1 MPITLI
7 NPTSSEWLDK
17 VLDNFDEF
25 LLDHAANERKAS
37 SMAMSMVAH
46 YPDKQKLVAAM
57 IDLALEELNHFRQVF
72 RLSCARGLK
81 LADDHKDPYV
91 NDLHKHMRRQS
102 KQTNEY
108 LLDRLLAAAVIETR
122 GAERFSLLAENLADP
137 LLQTF
142 YATLAKSEFN
152 HGDLFVNLANLYFSS
167 EQVTRRLTEW
177 LVIENTVIQTLS
189 IRARLH

>member
-7 NPTSSEWLDK
+7 NPTSSEWLNQ

-46 YPDKQKLVAAM
+46 YPDKPKLVAAM

-72 RLSCARGLK
+72 RLSCERGLK
-81 LADDHKDPYV
+81 LADDQKDPYV

-102 KQTNEY
+102 KKTKQSAGWGQDTLKKCQGTATQRTKELMQ
-108 LLDRLLAAAVIETR
+108 LLTLKHTR
-122 GAERFSLLAENLADP
+122 AIR
-137 LLQTF
+137 QC
-142 YATLAKSEFN
+142 
-152 HGDLFVNLANLYFSS
+152 
-167 EQVTRRLTEW
+167 TE
-177 LVIENTVIQTLS
+177 S
-189 IRARLH
+189 I

>member
-7 NPTSSEWLDK
+7 NPTSSGWLNK

-37 SMAMSMVAH
+37 SMSMVAH

-72 RLSCARGLK
+72 RLSCERGLK
-81 LADDHKDPYV
+81 LADDQKDPYV
-91 NDLHKHMRRQS
+91 NDLHKHMRKQS
-102 KQTNEY
+102 RQTNEY

-122 GAERFSLLAENLADP
+122 GAERFTLLAENLIDP
-137 LLQTF
+137 QLQTF

-152 HGDLFVNLANLYFSS
+152 HGDLFVNLANHYFLS
-167 EQVTRRLTEW
+167 EQVTERLMDW
-177 LVIENTVIQTLS
+177 LAIEDTVMQTLS